1 MAFWYTKRSINI
13 SVRVCSILRFVAS
26 LFTTNGWAEGAGLSA
41 QLLLYTMRC
50 YVHIT
55 NLRSTG
61 VYIARWLTHIA
72 DLYIVQLKTIDAI
85 FSTNVPNTNIQ
96 FIFSR
101 SPSYV
106 K

>member
-1 MAFWYTKRSINI
+1 MQYSSIWFKSFHYKRVGGGSG
-13 SVRVCSILRFVAS
+13 VVCSAVAIYY
-26 LFTTNGWAEGAGLSA
+26 A
-41 QLLLYTMRC
+41 LLC
-50 YVHIT
+50 IT